1 MDNLYEEGSFI
12 MAKAA
17 PDCKLIISRY
27 YKRIYYCKEVEKGSN
42 KLLAYF
48 ERELIAPATRK

>member
-1 MDNLYEEGSFI
+1 

-17 PDCKLIISRY
+17 PECKLIISRY
-27 YKRIYYCKEVEKGSN
+27 YKRIYYCKEAERESN

-48 ERELIAPATRK
+48 ERELIAPTTGK